1 MQKYILSYK
10 SGGKANIR
18 IIGKKNRGVIKNKKK
33 ANQGHKSC
41 EKQMIVVENYNNID
55 VVIVRAVAQLV
66 YMRYLMRLMGA
77 RTVYDS
83 KQ

>member
-1 MQKYILSYK
+1 
-10 SGGKANIR
+10 
-18 IIGKKNRGVIKNKKK
+18 
-33 ANQGHKSC
+33 
-41 EKQMIVVENYNNID
+41 MIVVENYNNID

-83 KQ
+83 KQWCHTKGKLP

>member
-1 MQKYILSYK
+1 MT
-10 SGGKANIR
+10 
-18 IIGKKNRGVIKNKKK
+18 
-33 ANQGHKSC
+33 
-41 EKQMIVVENYNNID
+41 VVENYNNID

-66 YMRYLMRLMGA
+66 YMRYLMRLKGA